1 MIGRETRLEA
11 ALTAEAELISDLVVI
26 GGGAAG
32 MTAASRARRLQPSW
46 RITVGWLE
54 SSCGRSTIGSFSLKE
69 VLSTTGTPVSFSN
82 SLISCQ

>member
-32 MTAASRARRLQPSW
+32 MTAGRKLRGSGVPER
-46 RITVGWLE
+46 TVPC
-54 SSCGRSTIGSFSLKE
+54 SGS
-69 VLSTTGTPVSFSN
+69 
-82 SLISCQ
+82 